1 MSFCEKAS
9 KVIINDRFY
18 KGLAIA
24 IREVQNATFSQGILM
39 LFAIAFPCIFHIWGS
54 HDPRRQPTVPVA
66 EVHICSGKVSFSEGG
81 VITCQSISAP
91 YGTISRKVSFLEG
104 GFRGVFT
111 ITGYRNL

>member
-1 MSFCEKAS
+1 MKRLQAVF
-9 KVIINDRFY
+9 INDRFY

-81 VITCQSISAP
+81 GYYMPEHIGSIRHDFQKSF
-91 YGTISRKVSFLEG
+91 IHKVL
-104 GFRGVFT
+104 RT
-111 ITGYRNL
+111 